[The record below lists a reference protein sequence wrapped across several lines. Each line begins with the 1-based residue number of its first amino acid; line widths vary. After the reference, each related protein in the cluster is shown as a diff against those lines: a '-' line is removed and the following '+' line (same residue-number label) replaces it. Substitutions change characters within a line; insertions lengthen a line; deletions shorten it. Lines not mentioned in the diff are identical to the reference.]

1 MSHPPYAHLLS
12 EGRIGNLTLK
22 NRIIVT
28 AMGVSLAEDD
38 GSVGPR
44 QIAYHEAQAKG
55 GAGLIIMGV
64 NGVAWPRG
72 SVSVGQ
78 AAISEDRFIAPMREL
93 TDRVHQHG
101 GKIAAQLHHGGLVAG
116 YAGARWGHDMLAP
129 SIPPQMTG
137 SFFDFFLPEEVS
149 SLDMGGVA
157 GVKVADKE
165 DLQEVVQLYAQAA
178 RRVKEAGF
186 DGAEI
191 HGGHGYL
198 ISSFISPYTN
208 KRTDEYGGSLENRM
222 RLALEVIA
230 AIRAEVS
237 RDFPLWFKLDSREIG
252 KEGIT
257 LEDAKQSAIMLEAA
271 GVDAITVTSY
281 HDVSVG
287 KLHSESNIPHV
298 EAWNLP
304 AAAAIK
310 SVVHIPIIGS
320 GRLELPVADKAVKDG
335 DLDFV
340 AMGRKLL
347 ADPALPNKLA
357 AGQADKI
364 RPCIYC
370 YTCVSAIYMGDPVR
384 CAVNSELGLE
394 YQVPAAKTVSTDKH
408 IAVIGGGPGG
418 MESARRLTLAGHRV
432 TLIEQAK
439 QLGGTMRFASLA
451 YEPNERL
458 LRWLTREVEEA
469 GVSLR
474 LGTEATPQLL
484 RELGVDEV
492 VVATGARRI
501 MPPISG
507 SDADHVYS
515 GDDLKQLILGQN
527 SENLKSKTSLLTRTI
542 SKIGAATGISQNLD
556 VIRETTRHWMPLD
569 KDIVIIGGELV
580 GLELAEY
587 LAERGRNVQVID
599 DSPRMGKGLQLVRRM
614 RILTELADHGVGLS
628 AGVSDIHIAKDHV
641 RFIDANG
648 AAQQVKAGHVIVAKG
663 ALGDTSLADQLR
675 AEGFRVE
682 VVGDALGVRY
692 IEGAMHGARRAA
704 ETFA

>member
-1 MSHPPYAHLLS
+1 MRQQPYHHLMSA
-12 EGRIGNLTLK
+12 GQIGSLTLK

-44 QIAYHEAQAKG
+44 IISYHEAQAKG

-64 NGVAWPRG
+64 NGVAWPHG
-72 SVSVGQ
+72 AVSVGQ
-78 AAISEDRFIAPMREL
+78 AALSDDRFIAPLREL
-93 TDRVHQHG
+93 TDRVHRHD

-129 SIPPQMTG
+129 SLPPEMTG

-157 GVKVADKE
+157 GIKVATKA
-165 DLQEVVQLYAQAA
+165 DLQQVIDQYAQAA
-178 RRVKEAGF
+178 RRAKQAGF

-222 RLALEVIA
+222 RLALEIIA
-230 AIRAEVS
+230 AIRAEVG

-252 KEGIT
+252 KRGIT
-257 LEDAKQSAIMLEAA
+257 LDDAKQSAKMLEAA
-271 GVDAITVTSY
+271 GIDAITVTSY

-287 KLHSESNIPHV
+287 KYHSESNIPHI
-298 EAWNLP
+298 EGWNLP
-304 AAAAIK
+304 SAAAIK
-310 SVVHIPIIGS
+310 SVVSIPVIGS
-320 GRLELPVADKAVKDG
+320 GRLELPTADKAIQDRE
-335 DLDFV
+335 LDFV

-347 ADPALPNKLA
+347 ADPNLPAKLA
-357 AGQADKI
+357 SAQPDKV

-384 CAVNSELGLE
+384 CAVNSELGHE
-394 YQVPAAKTVSTDKH
+394 YQLPTPNSANGQKH
-408 IAVIGGGPGG
+408 IAVIGGGPAG
-418 MESARRLTLAGHRV
+418 MESARRLAAAGHRV

-458 LRWLTREVEEA
+458 LRWLIREVEDA
-469 GVSLR
+469 GVALQ
-474 LGTEATPQLL
+474 LGTTATPQYL
-484 RELGVDEV
+484 RQLGVDHV

-501 MPPISG
+501 MPSIAG

-527 SENLKSKTSLLTRTI
+527 SQNLKSKTSLLTRTI
-542 SKIGAATGISQNLD
+542 SQLGAATGISRNLD

-587 LAERGRNVQVID
+587 LAERGRNVHVID
-599 DSPRMGKGLQLVRRM
+599 EQPRMGKGLPLVRRM
-614 RILTELADHGVGLS
+614 RILTELAEHGVGLS
-628 AGVSDIHIAKDHV
+628 SNISQIRIEPDYVH
-641 RFIDANG
+641 FTDAQG
-648 AAQQVKAGHVIVAKG
+648 QAQTIRAGHVIVAQG
-663 ALGDTSLADQLR
+663 AIGDTALADSLR

-682 VVGDALGVRY
+682 TIGDALGVTY

-704 ETFA
+704 EALT

>member
-1 MSHPPYAHLLS
+1 MSNQPYSHLMA
-12 EGRIGNLTLK
+12 EGRIGSLTLK
-22 NRIIVT
+22 NRIVVT

-93 TDRVHQHG
+93 TDRVHAHG

-116 YAGARWGHDMLAP
+116 YAGARWGHEMLAP
-129 SIPPQMTG
+129 SIPPAMTG

-165 DLQEVVQLYAQAA
+165 DLAEVAQLYAQAA
-178 RRVKEAGF
+178 RRAKEAGF

-222 RLALEVIA
+222 RLALEIIA
-230 AIRAEVS
+230 AIRAEVG
-237 RDFPLWFKLDSREIG
+237 REFPLWFKLDSREIG
-252 KEGIT
+252 KQGIT
-257 LEDAKQSAIMLEAA
+257 LEDAKQSAKMLEAA
-271 GVDAITVTSY
+271 SVDAITVTSY

-310 SVVHIPIIGS
+310 SVVNIPIIGS

-335 DLDFV
+335 ELDFV

-347 ADPALPNKLA
+347 ADPSLPTKLA
-357 AGQADKI
+357 AGQPDKV

-394 YQVPAAKTVSTDKH
+394 YQVPAPKTALAPKH
-408 IAVIGGGPGG
+408 VAVIGGGPGG
-418 MESARRLTLAGHRV
+418 MESARRLAAEGHRV
-432 TLIEQAK
+432 TLIEQGK

-469 GVSLR
+469 GVTLR
-474 LGTEATPQLL
+474 LGTEATPELL

-507 SDADHVYS
+507 SEADHVYS

-527 SENLKSKTSLLTRTI
+527 SEALKSKTSLLTRTL
-542 SKIGAATGISQNLD
+542 SKIGAATGMSQNLD

-569 KDIVIIGGELV
+569 KDIVVIGGELV

-587 LAERGRNVQVID
+587 LAERGRNVHVID

-614 RILTELADHGVGLS
+614 RILTELAEHGVGLS
-628 AGVSDIHIAKDHV
+628 AGVSDIHIGKDHV
-641 RFIDANG
+641 RFTDANG

-675 AEGFRVE
+675 AEGFAVE
-682 VVGDALGVRY
+682 VVGDALGVTY

-704 ETFA
+704 EAMA

>member
-1 MSHPPYAHLLS
+1 MSHPPYGHLLA

-157 GVKVADKE
+157 GIKVADKE
-165 DLQEVVQLYAQAA
+165 DLLEVAQLYAQAA
-178 RRVKEAGF
+178 RRAKEAGF

-230 AIRAEVS
+230 AIRAEVG

-252 KEGIT
+252 RQGIT
-257 LEDAKQSAIMLEAA
+257 IEDAKQSAIMLEAA

-310 SVVHIPIIGS
+310 SVVNIPIIGS
-320 GRLELPVADKAVKDG
+320 GRLELQVADKAVKDG

-357 AGQADKI
+357 AGQPDKI

-384 CAVNSELGLE
+384 CAVNSELARE
-394 YQVPAAKTVSTDKH
+394 YQGPAPKAVTTAKH

-418 MESARRLTLAGHRV
+418 MESARRLAAAGHRV

-458 LRWLTREVEEA
+458 LRWLSREVEEA
-469 GVSLR
+469 GVTLR

-484 RELGVDEV
+484 RELGVNEV

-542 SKIGAATGISQNLD
+542 SKIGAATGMSQNLD

-569 KDIVIIGGELV
+569 KDIVVIGGELV

-587 LAERGRNVQVID
+587 LAERGRNVHVID

-641 RFIDANG
+641 RFVDVNG
-648 AAQQVKAGHVIVAKG
+648 TPQQVKAGHVIVAKG
-663 ALGDTSLADQLR
+663 ALGDTTLADQLR
-675 AEGFRVE
+675 AEGFTVE
-682 VVGDALGVRY
+682 VVGDALGVTY

-704 ETFA
+704 ETLA